1 MGSLLDKL
9 NLPEDLP
16 KLDIETLDELAEEIR
31 QRLVDVVSKNGGHL
45 ASNLGIVELTLGMYT
60 VWNPYKD
67 RIVWD
72 VGHQCYVHKILTGRN
87 KELATLRQ
95 LDGISGFPKREE
107 NPADAF
113 NTGHSSTSISAALG
127 IMRGL
132 GLQKGKSKCIAV
144 IGDGAL
150 TGGMAFEALNDA
162 ARVFNDF
169 VIILNDNGMS
179 ISRNV
184 GGMSR
189 YLGKIRTGRSYIRI
203 KKGLK
208 NTLYKIPFIGEKLVK
223 LIQKFKLSI
232 KILVIP
238 GEIFEELGFKYI
250 GPVDGHNINAI
261 RDALQKA
268 DFMYG
273 PVIVHVVTKKGY
285 GYKIAEDNPDKF
297 HGVGPF
303 DKETGEVYSEKRI
316 SFSKSFSNHLCEL
329 AEKDERVIAITAAMQ
344 NGTGLSDFLAKYPDR
359 FYDVGIAEQHA
370 ITMASGMA
378 TTGVKP
384 FVAMYSTFLQRAYDQ
399 VLHDAALQ
407 SLPIVIAVDRA
418 GISGMDGET
427 HQGIYDIAYLT
438 HIPNI
443 TIAAPCCIEE
453 QIQLMDMALEYDKGP
468 FVIRYPAYDEYEY
481 DRKFL
486 ADNPCIIGQGLL
498 MEEEKDNYDIVF
510 IAIGKM
516 VGTALKASHFLKEK
530 GYNVNVFNAR
540 FANPLDVS
548 GIKDLVSKAKCY
560 MTLEDGVKVS
570 GFGSSVVCQMAE
582 EGIQKPCRIIG
593 FPSSPIPH
601 GSIDAL
607 FKRYGMDVQSI
618 ADAAIDMIEKL

>member
-9 NLPEDLP
+9 TLPEDLP

-250 GPVDGHNINAI
+250 GPVDGHNIKAI

-427 HQGIYDIAYLT
+427 HQKKI
-438 HIPNI
+438 
-443 TIAAPCCIEE
+443 
-453 QIQLMDMALEYDKGP
+453 
-468 FVIRYPAYDEYEY
+468 
-481 DRKFL
+481 
-486 ADNPCIIGQGLL
+486 
-498 MEEEKDNYDIVF
+498 
-510 IAIGKM
+510 
-516 VGTALKASHFLKEK
+516 
-530 GYNVNVFNAR
+530 
-540 FANPLDVS
+540 S
-548 GIKDLVSKAKCY
+548 GA
-560 MTLEDGVKVS
+560 
-570 GFGSSVVCQMAE
+570 
-582 EGIQKPCRIIG
+582 
-593 FPSSPIPH
+593 
-601 GSIDAL
+601 
-607 FKRYGMDVQSI
+607 
-618 ADAAIDMIEKL
+618 

>member
-232 KILVIP
+232 KILV
-238 GEIFEELGFKYI
+238 
-250 GPVDGHNINAI
+250 
-261 RDALQKA
+261 
-268 DFMYG
+268 
-273 PVIVHVVTKKGY
+273 
-285 GYKIAEDNPDKF
+285 
-297 HGVGPF
+297 
-303 DKETGEVYSEKRI
+303 
-316 SFSKSFSNHLCEL
+316 
-329 AEKDERVIAITAAMQ
+329 
-344 NGTGLSDFLAKYPDR
+344 
-359 FYDVGIAEQHA
+359 
-370 ITMASGMA
+370 
-378 TTGVKP
+378 
-384 FVAMYSTFLQRAYDQ
+384 
-399 VLHDAALQ
+399 
-407 SLPIVIAVDRA
+407 
-418 GISGMDGET
+418 
-427 HQGIYDIAYLT
+427 
-438 HIPNI
+438 
-443 TIAAPCCIEE
+443 
-453 QIQLMDMALEYDKGP
+453 
-468 FVIRYPAYDEYEY
+468 
-481 DRKFL
+481 
-486 ADNPCIIGQGLL
+486 
-498 MEEEKDNYDIVF
+498 
-510 IAIGKM
+510 
-516 VGTALKASHFLKEK
+516 
-530 GYNVNVFNAR
+530 
-540 FANPLDVS
+540 
-548 GIKDLVSKAKCY
+548 
-560 MTLEDGVKVS
+560 
-570 GFGSSVVCQMAE
+570 
-582 EGIQKPCRIIG
+582 
-593 FPSSPIPH
+593 
-601 GSIDAL
+601 
-607 FKRYGMDVQSI
+607 
-618 ADAAIDMIEKL
+618 